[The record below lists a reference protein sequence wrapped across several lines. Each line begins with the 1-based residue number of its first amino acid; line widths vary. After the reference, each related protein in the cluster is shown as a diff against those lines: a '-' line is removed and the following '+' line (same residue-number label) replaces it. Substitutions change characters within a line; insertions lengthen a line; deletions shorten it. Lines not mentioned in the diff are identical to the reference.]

1 MNYSPNPQLFA
12 SAFVLPS
19 VIADKYLAL
28 ASAAQLRVI
37 LAVFRTQAQAF
48 DIQTLMQMTG
58 LSEQDVSDACCFWA
72 QAGVLLCNGQTAP
85 AAEITSPTPA
95 AEPLRETQAKP
106 QQTTATTSQTPTPT
120 EPTAKK
126 KPTAKEKISV
136 SPTRPTHAQIC
147 KRLDE
152 SAELRELFN
161 EAQTVLGRLMGT
173 GDQAAL
179 LLLYDYYGLPAD
191 VILMLCEYARTRG
204 KAGNLNYIYSVGQD
218 WSEREID
225 TFERADEELR
235 RLSAVDDNWSALCAR
250 TGIQHQKPTKGQ
262 QKYLSVWLNEW
273 HFSVEMIALAYE
285 KMAERTDG
293 IRFSYM
299 NGILKSWYQKG
310 IKTVAAV
317 EEEEKQFREKTEQT
331 AAGASVKTPKY
342 TPRTDG
348 VTAAVAKSGIADGP
362 ASYDLE
368 KAELAART
376 SVPKLRKRKKK

>member
-1 MNYSPNPQLFA
+1 MNFTPNPQLFA
-12 SAFVLPS
+12 SVFVLPGA
-19 VIADKYLAL
+19 VADEYLPL
-28 ASAAQLRVI
+28 ASAAQLKVI
-37 LAVFRTQAQAF
+37 LAVFRTSSANF
-48 DIQTLMQMTG
+48 NIQEIMRLTG
-58 LSEQDVSDACCFWA
+58 LPEQEVSDACRFWVSV
-72 QAGVLLCNGQTAP
+72 GVLLCDGKGGAT
-85 AAEITSPTPA
+85 
-95 AEPLRETQAKP
+95 AEPAKVTESRGDA
-106 QQTTATTSQTPTPT
+106 QTVPSDALAAQTSVQSEKEKS
-120 EPTAKK
+120 EPAPK
-126 KPTAKEKISV
+126 AKEKITV

-152 SAELRELFN
+152 CAELRELFN
-161 EAQTVLGRLMGT
+161 EAQTVLGRLLGT

-204 KAGNLNYIYSVGQD
+204 KTGNLNYIYSVGQD

-235 RLSAVDDNWSALCAR
+235 RLSAVDDNWTALCAR
-250 TGIQHQKPTKGQ
+250 TGMQHAKPTKGQ
-262 QKYLSVWLNEW
+262 QKYLSVWINEW

-285 KMAERTDG
+285 IMTERTDG

-310 IKTVAAV
+310 IKTVAEV
-317 EEEEKQFREKTEQT
+317 EAEEKQFREKTSATPVAT
-331 AAGASVKTPKY
+331 AKTDRRA
-342 TPRTDG
+342 PRTDG
-348 VTAAVAKSGIADGP
+348 VSAAVAKSGIADGP